1 LARDPQNTNMI
12 LPPFDVRQMKN
23 LKGSVPI
30 EWLAGSAF
38 NFYAWAC
45 GAILA
50 CAHARVT
57 DVAMIAGYCGKSA
70 VLDEALALWAE
81 AYGDQTVLD
90 HAALEKQLRMITR
103 YRR

>member
-1 LARDPQNTNMI
+1 
-12 LPPFDVRQMKN
+12 
-23 LKGSVPI
+23 
-30 EWLAGSAF
+30 
-38 NFYAWAC
+38 
-45 GAILA
+45 
-50 CAHARVT
+50 
-57 DVAMIAGYCGKSA
+57 MIAGYCGQSA